1 VRANTFH
8 EFRPTA
14 ASPVAVASTT
24 VVSAATVVSICDSPL
39 FCRTM
44 KEQSQE
50 ANRDGLGALRGFRY
64 ALFLEGGMGLLVYGI
79 WQLAHLAR

>member
-1 VRANTFH
+1 VRAQTIH
-8 EFRPTA
+8 EFRSTA
-14 ASPVAVASTT
+14 ASSAAVASTT
-24 VVSAATVVSICDSPL
+24 VVSPATVVSICDSPL
-39 FCRTM
+39 FSRAA
-44 KEQSQE
+44 KEELQE